1 MARATAQVILV
12 CVLVFLVQTLLLW
25 LFGPALA
32 FGLFAL
38 SLPVE
43 IQPWTLATSVYAH
56 RTVGHIV
63 GNLVLF
69 ALLGVILE
77 RHSTRARFHAFVLV
91 TGALAGL
98 AQVYAGSILYGEP
111 TAVLG
116 LSGAVFAML
125 GYVVTGNRLSNGL
138 LKRLDVPVWGQLLAF
153 AVLAAAVTLLTADS
167 PRVALIAHF
176 TGFLIGLLAGQEN
189 LLRAS

>member
-12 CVLVFLVQTLLLW
+12 CVLVFLVQALLW
-25 LFGPALA
+25 WFVGPWLA
-32 FGLFAL
+32 FGAFAL

-56 RTVGHIV
+56 KTVGHLV

-69 ALLGVILE
+69 AVLGVLLE
-77 RHSTRARFHAFVLV
+77 RHSTTARFHAFVLV

-98 AQVYAGSILYGEP
+98 AQVYLSAVLFAQP
-111 TAVLG
+111 AAVLG

-125 GYVVTGNRLSNGL
+125 GYVVTGNRLSNGVL
-138 LKRLDVPVWGQLLAF
+138 ECLDVPVWGQLLAF
-153 AVLAAAVTLLTADS
+153 AVLAAAVTLYTASD
-167 PRVALIAHF
+167 PQTALIAHF
-176 TGFLIGLLAGQEN
+176 TGFLVGLVAGQEN
-189 LLRAS
+189 MLRA